1 SDFWTKNVNYLK
13 LRNLE
18 IGYTVPQRFLSKA
31 GISKLR
37 VYSLMQN
44 LFSIDNLDG
53 VQIDP
58 ELSGGSGVQYPTNR
72 VINIGISLSF

>member
-1 SDFWTKNVNYLK
+1 
-13 LRNLE
+13 
-18 IGYTVPQRFLSKA
+18 
-31 GISKLR
+31 
-37 VYSLMQN
+37 MQN

>member
-1 SDFWTKNVNYLK
+1 V
-13 LRNLE
+13 
-18 IGYTVPQRFLSKA
+18 LSKA

-37 VYSLMQN
+37 VYTLMQN

-53 VQIDP
+53 VRIDP

-72 VINIGISLSF
+72 VINIGLGLTF